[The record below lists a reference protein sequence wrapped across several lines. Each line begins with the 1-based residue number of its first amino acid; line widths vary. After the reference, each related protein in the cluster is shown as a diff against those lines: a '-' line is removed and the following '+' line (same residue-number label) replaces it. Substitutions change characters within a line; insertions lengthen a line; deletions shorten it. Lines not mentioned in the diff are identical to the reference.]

1 MASTSTGSW
10 PRQIPFI
17 IASEACERFSFY
29 GMRNILTPFLMTALL
44 LSVPEEL
51 RQGEAKNVFHSFVIG
66 VYFFPLLGGWI
77 ADRFFGKYHTILW
90 LSIVYVIGHAC
101 LAIFETSKTGFY
113 SGLFLIALG
122 SGGIKPLVS
131 SFMGDQ
137 FDQNN
142 KSLAQKAF
150 DMFYFTI
157 NFGSFFAS
165 LSMPLILKFWGPS
178 VAFGIPGVLMFI
190 ATVFFWYARKRYVH
204 IEPDAH
210 DPHGFLPVIKSA
222 ILTPQPG
229 QTNKGLW
236 LSIIG
241 ILLALFALSQ
251 FAVLGLVT
259 SLCLAL
265 VLLMGFVGVGASMQ
279 LQRARQHHPA
289 ESVDGVKAVFRILIL
304 FALVT
309 PFWSLFDQK
318 ASTWILQANNMAKP
332 EWFEPAMMQA
342 LNPLLVM
349 LFIPFNNFVLYP
361 LLHRAGLQ
369 LNALRKMGA
378 GIAFS
383 GVSWIVIGTIQLAM
397 DGGNVMSI
405 TWQVLP
411 YALLTFGEV
420 LVSATG
426 LEFAYSQAPKSMKG
440 SIMSFWTLSVTVG
453 NLWVLLANASV
464 KSDAVTAK
472 IAETGISVTA
482 FQMFFFAGF
491 ALLAAL
497 IFALYARS
505 YTMQDHYRSAELQQ
519 V

>member
-1 MASTSTGSW
+1 MATTSTGRW

-51 RQGEAKNVFHSFVIG
+51 RQGEAKDVFHSFVIG

-77 ADRFFGKYHTILW
+77 SDRFFGKYHTILW
-90 LSIVYVIGHAC
+90 LSIVYVIGHAF
-101 LAIFETSKTGFY
+101 LAVFETSKTGFY

-137 FDQNN
+137 FDQSN

-165 LSMPLILKFWGPS
+165 LSMPLILKFCGPS
-178 VAFGIPGVLMFI
+178 VAFGIPGVLMAI
-190 ATVFFWYARKRYVH
+190 ATLFFWYGRKRYVH
-204 IEPDAH
+204 IEPQAR

-222 ILTPQPG
+222 ILTPEAG
-229 QTNKGLW
+229 KANKGLI
-236 LSIIG
+236 LSIVG
-241 ILLALFALSQ
+241 VLLALFALSQ
-251 FAVLGLVT
+251 TAELGLVT
-259 SLCLAL
+259 ALCLAL
-265 VLLMGFVGVGASMQ
+265 VLIMGFVGTGASMQ
-279 LQRARQHHPA
+279 LQRALASHPA
-289 ESVDGVKAVFRILIL
+289 DAVDGVKSVFRILIL

-318 ASTWILQANNMAKP
+318 ASTWILQANDMAKP
-332 EWFEPAMMQA
+332 DWFEPAMMQA
-342 LNPLLVM
+342 LNPMLVM
-349 LFIPFNNFVLYP
+349 LLIPFNNFVLYP
-361 LLHRAGLQ
+361 
-369 LNALRKMGA
+369 ALRKAGMQVTALRRMGA

-383 GVSWIVIGTIQLAM
+383 GLAWIVIGTIQLMM
-397 DGGNVMSI
+397 DGGSVMSI

-440 SIMSFWTLSVTVG
+440 SIMSFWTLSVTIG

-464 KSDAVTAK
+464 KHESVTAK

-491 ALLAAL
+491 ALVAAL
-497 IFALYARS
+497 VFALYARS
-505 YTMQDHYRSAELQQ
+505 YTMQDHYRASE
-519 V
+519 